1 MSENPNSP
9 PPSPWVTRFLSL
21 IPEPGDVLDLACG
34 KGRHAVPMA
43 DAGLQVTAV
52 DRDVSGLRRH
62 DGIEPVEA
70 DLEDGSPWP
79 LTGREF
85 DGIVVTNYLHRPLFP
100 MLIDSLRP
108 GGALIYETFAAGNEA
123 YGKPKNP
130 RFLLEPN
137 ELVEAFAG
145 PLVVF
150 AYEDGKVETPKPAV
164 VQRIAAIKPKRH
176 YQIPAIDYSAGE

>member
-1 MSENPNSP
+1 MSETSKNP
-9 PPSPWVTRFLSL
+9 PPSPWVLRFLCL

-34 KGRHAVPMA
+34 KGRHAVSMA
-43 DAGLQVTAV
+43 EAGLRVTAI
-52 DRDVSGLRRH
+52 DRDVSRLPRH

-79 LTGREF
+79 LPNRDF

-100 MLIDSLRP
+100 TLIDSLRP
-108 GGALIYETFAAGNEA
+108 GGALIYETFAIGNEA
-123 YGKPKNP
+123 FGRPRNP
-130 RFLLEPN
+130 RFLLNPN
-137 ELVEAFAG
+137 ELIEAFAK

-150 AYEDGKVETPKPAV
+150 AYEFGKVETPKPAV

-176 YQIPAIDYSAGE
+176 YQIPPIDYSTGE